1 MNYVYMVMCA
11 DGSLYTG
18 WTTDTEKRVA
28 VHNSE
33 KGAKYTRGKRPVKLV
48 YSERFDTKSE
58 ALKREWA
65 IKRLSHD
72 EKIKLIEGSMKNE
85 D

>member
-18 WTTDTEKRVA
+18 WTTDTERRVA

-65 IKRLSHD
+65 IKKLSHD
-72 EKIKLIEGSMKNE
+72 EKMKLIEGLMKDEN
-85 D
+85 

>member
-18 WTTDTEKRVA
+18 WTTDTERRVA

-65 IKRLSHD
+65 IKQLSHD
-72 EKIKLIEGSMKNE
+72 EKMKLIEGLMTDEN
-85 D
+85 

>member
-1 MNYVYMVMCA
+1 MNYVYMVMCS

-18 WTTDTEKRVA
+18 WTTDTERRVA
-28 VHNSE
+28 VHNSQ

-65 IKRLSHD
+65 IKQLSHD
-72 EKIKLIEGSMKNE
+72 EKMKLIEGLMTDEN
-85 D
+85 

>member
-1 MNYVYMVMCA
+1 MNYVYMVMCS

-18 WTTDTEKRVA
+18 WTTDTERRVA

-65 IKRLSHD
+65 IKQLSHD
-72 EKIKLIEGSMKNE
+72 EKMKLIEGLMTDEN
-85 D
+85 